1 MIPASASLAAGS
13 TAVAAQPDYS
23 QHTDQQLNVLL
34 ASQLE
39 SLSDGQR
46 RALFS
51 EVKLRMARQKGR
63 SPSIRP
69 TQRRYGRV
77 VEHRERIIKQPDGS
91 VVRIKSQV
99 VRVRPVPEGGSP
111 FGLGFEKRKEA
122 EPGSAESVAPPVM
135 TVKEPPAPA
144 R

>member
-1 MIPASASLAAGS
+1 MP
-13 TAVAAQPDYS
+13 VPDYS

-34 ASQLE
+34 ASQAE
-39 SLSDGQR
+39 SLSDVER

-63 SPSIRP
+63 NLSIPSS
-69 TQRRYGRV
+69 QRRYGRV
-77 VEHRERIIKQPDGS
+77 VERRERIIKQADGS

-99 VRVRPVPEGGSP
+99 VRVRPLPEGGSA
-111 FGLGFEKRKEA
+111 FGLGFEKRNEA
-122 EPGSAESVAPPVM
+122 EPRSADPATPPVM
-135 TVKEPPAPA
+135 TVKESPAAA